1 MYLENVTY
9 FVVQM
14 QGRDASP
21 DPERPSLRTRTDT
34 PSTEVNLIFGHQKSP
49 SGSVEY
55 PSAVHSFQLWQVF
68 ISNVHPL
75 TKILHG
81 PTVQKDILETFSEP
95 TSTPSPTEALLFS
108 IYLVAVVSL
117 TDTECRN
124 RFGEPRKD
132 LLARYCDATEVA
144 LSKADF
150 LRSTDL
156 RVLQAFTLYLVRAKL
171 INRNLTRYTDTS

>member
-1 MYLENVTY
+1 MKR
-9 FVVQM
+9 
-14 QGRDASP
+14 RDASP
-21 DPERPSLRTRTDT
+21 DPDRPSLRTRTAT
-34 PSTEVNLIFGHQKSP
+34 QSTEVNLIFGHQKSTSP
-49 SGSVEY
+49 SLEY

-75 TKILHG
+75 TKLLHG

-95 TSTPSPTEALLFS
+95 PSTTGPTEALIFA
-108 IYLVAVVSL
+108 IYLVSVVSL
-117 TDTECRN
+117 TDQECRSM
-124 RFGEPRKD
+124 FGQPREV

-156 RVLQAFTLYLVRAKL
+156 RVLQAFTLHLV
-171 INRNLTRYTDTS
+171 

>member
-1 MYLENVTY
+1 MWLILPW
-9 FVVQM
+9 QM
-14 QGRDASP
+14 QGKDVSP
-21 DPERPSLRTRTDT
+21 DPERPPLRTRTDT
-34 PSTEVNLIFGHQKSP
+34 PSTEVNLIFSHQRPTSI
-49 SGSVEY
+49 SVKY

-95 TSTPSPTEALLFS
+95 TSTPGPTEALIFA

-117 TDTECRN
+117 TDAECRS

-132 LLARYCDATEVA
+132 LLARYCNATEVA

-156 RVLQAFTLYLVRAKL
+156 RVLQAFTLHLVSIKL
-171 INRNLTRYTDTS
+171 SRNII